1 MSGEIHKN
9 HRERMRTRF
18 AEHGLDNF
26 ADHEILELLLFYTI
40 PRGDVN
46 PLAHELL
53 EEFGSLAN
61 VLEAAPQDLQKVKGM
76 GPASANFLHMLPQV
90 FRRYQTSKLK
100 GVVCNNTEKIAEY
113 LKGYYVGRPRAQ
125 LTIVLLDNSCKIIRV
140 CDIGEGSASSVK
152 INMRKLV
159 QCVLQYNAAE
169 VVLAHNHP
177 RGRCMPS
184 RADIMQTRNV
194 RELLSKIDVRL
205 VDHIIIAE
213 DKWTSLAASRQLT
226 L

>member
-18 AEHGLDNF
+18 AEYGLDNF
-26 ADHEILELLLFYTI
+26 ADHEILELLLFYAI

-46 PLAHELL
+46 PLAHRLI
-53 EEFGSLAN
+53 EEFGSLAS
-61 VLEAAPQDLQKVKGM
+61 VLEASSQDLQKVKGM
-76 GPASANFLHMLPQV
+76 GPNAANFLHMLPQV
-90 FRRYQTSKLK
+90 FRRYQTSKVK
-100 GVVCNNTEKIAEY
+100 GKVYNTTDKIAEY
-113 LKGYYVGRPRAQ
+113 LKGYYIGRAREQ

-152 INMRKLV
+152 IDMRKLLE
-159 QCVLQYNAAE
+159 CVLQYNAAE

-177 RGRCMPS
+177 RGCCLPS
-184 RADIMQTRNV
+184 RSDIVQTRDV
-194 RELLSKIDVRL
+194 RDLLGQIDVRL

-213 DKWTSLAASRQLT
+213 DKWTSLAATAQLT
-226 L
+226 I

>member
-1 MSGEIHKN
+1 M
-9 HRERMRTRF
+9 
-18 AEHGLDNF
+18 
-26 ADHEILELLLFYTI
+26 
-40 PRGDVN
+40 
-46 PLAHELL
+46 
-53 EEFGSLAN
+53 
-61 VLEAAPQDLQKVKGM
+61 
-76 GPASANFLHMLPQV
+76 
-90 FRRYQTSKLK
+90 
-100 GVVCNNTEKIAEY
+100 
-113 LKGYYVGRPRAQ
+113 
-125 LTIVLLDNSCKIIRV
+125 
-140 CDIGEGSASSVK
+140 K